1 MGPQL
6 EPFHPRVGAQH
17 LVRGV
22 ASWSGVSGEVASEGV
37 SGLLGLG
44 EPSLSGLWPGPEGAA
59 GGAWVPSGE
68 RGAVAGL
75 SSRGLVMWRPL
86 WGPGSAPGTE

>member
-1 MGPQL
+1 MGPRL

-17 LVRGV
+17 LMQGV
-22 ASWSGVSGEVASEGV
+22 ASWSGVSGEVANEGV

-44 EPSLSGLWPGPEGAA
+44 EPGLSGLWPDPEGAT

-68 RGAVAGL
+68 RGVVAGL
-75 SSRGLVMWRPL
+75 SSREW
-86 WGPGSAPGTE
+86 